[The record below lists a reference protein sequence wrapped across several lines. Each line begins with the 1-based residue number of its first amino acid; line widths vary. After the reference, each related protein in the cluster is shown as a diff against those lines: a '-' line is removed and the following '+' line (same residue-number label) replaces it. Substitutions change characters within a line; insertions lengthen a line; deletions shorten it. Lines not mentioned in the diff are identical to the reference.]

1 MSWFARSLAS
11 SLRATDEE
19 HDDEEDR
26 EEEEDE
32 EEESRRHGRGMKEDL
47 SELTKSFTKQLWGVA
62 SFLAPPPATSIHDA
76 DPSLRYSPTSVSN
89 PDPYPSFEGNSQQV
103 ESLNRIENSSSG
115 SPTENAQG
123 LTGIRSDLAEIG
135 GSVKTGLSRFSSNKA
150 VHGISK
156 LASTF
161 LTFKEESEGEEFRE
175 AESGDFE
182 EEEENSGALEE
193 EGDSRAF
200 EEEESFKSA
209 VGITDEVLTF
219 ARNISMHPETWLDF
233 PLFDDEDDTDD
244 FNLSDIQK
252 EHALAI
258 ERLAPRLAA
267 LRIELCPGF
276 MSEGRF
282 WKIYFVL
289 LHSRLNKQD
298 ALLLST
304 PQIVEA
310 RVLLMQE
317 LQNRTKVQ
325 TGKSR
330 SDMAY
335 SEEKRTPFPPEE
347 KFSNQSILSN
357 KNVKTGS
364 FKIVSLQSA
373 TSVAAKDFQRDDQLS
388 AISSQKQIFNDQ
400 CCAPREDSLFQNKNV
415 LSGTVKLSDL
425 QYQEEEEVDDWL
437 EEEPVGED
445 VPACTTARL
454 GDEEDVS
461 FSDLEDEDDNMQTTT
476 TGIKESFDS
485 SSKGSKGWVQLNKD
499 SNSVEECSM
508 IYSSNGEDTIWR
520 PMNTKSDAHILQSG
534 EKSTEQHIKK
544 SDNGESS
551 DWLTVDEDDVV
562 SADSS

>member
-103 ESLNRIENSSSG
+103 DSLNRIENSSSG

-123 LTGIRSDLAEIG
+123 LTGIRSDLAEIR

-156 LASTF
+156 LASTL

-175 AESGDFE
+175 VESGDFE
-182 EEEENSGALEE
+182 EEEENLGALEE

-445 VPACTTARL
+445 VPACTTAKL

>member
-534 EKSTEQHIKK
+534 EKSPEQHIKK

>member
-175 AESGDFE
+175 AESVDFE

>member
-103 ESLNRIENSSSG
+103 DSLNRIENSSSG

-123 LTGIRSDLAEIG
+123 LTGIRSDLAEIR

-156 LASTF
+156 LASTL

-182 EEEENSGALEE
+182 EEEENLGALEE

-373 TSVAAKDFQRDDQLS
+373 TSVAANDFQRDDQLS

>member
-11 SLRATDEE
+11 SLRVTDEE

-103 ESLNRIENSSSG
+103 DSLNRIENSSSG

-123 LTGIRSDLAEIG
+123 LTGIRSDLAEIR

>member
-26 EEEEDE
+26 AEEEDE
-32 EEESRRHGRGMKEDL
+32 EEENRRHGRGMKEDL

-62 SFLAPPPATSIHDA
+62 SFLAPPPATSIHHA

-103 ESLNRIENSSSG
+103 DSLNRIENSSSG

-123 LTGIRSDLAEIG
+123 LTGIRSDLAEIR

-156 LASTF
+156 LASTL

-193 EGDSRAF
+193 EGDSGAF

>member
-26 EEEEDE
+26 AEEEDE
-32 EEESRRHGRGMKEDL
+32 EEENRRHGRGMKEDL

-103 ESLNRIENSSSG
+103 DSLNRIENSSSG

-123 LTGIRSDLAEIG
+123 LTGIRSDLAEIR

-156 LASTF
+156 LASTL

-182 EEEENSGALEE
+182 EEEENLGALEE

>member
-19 HDDEEDR
+19 RDDEEDR

-103 ESLNRIENSSSG
+103 DSLNRIENSSSG

-123 LTGIRSDLAEIG
+123 LTGIRSDLAEIR

-156 LASTF
+156 LASTL

-182 EEEENSGALEE
+182 EEEENLGALEE

-445 VPACTTARL
+445 VPACTTAKL

>member
-76 DPSLRYSPTSVSN
+76 DPSLRYSPTLVSN

-317 LQNRTKVQ
+317 LQNRTNVQ

>member
-1 MSWFARSLAS
+1 MSWLARSLGS
-11 SLRATDEE
+11 SFRATDEE
-19 HDDEEDR
+19 HDDEEDK

-32 EEESRRHGRGMKEDL
+32 EEESRRHARGMKEDL

-62 SFLAPPPATSIHDA
+62 SFLAPPPATSTHA
-76 DPSLRYSPTSVSN
+76 TNPSLRDSPASVLN
-89 PDPYPSFEGNSQQV
+89 PDPHPSSEWNLQQL
-103 ESLNRIENSSSG
+103 ESLDRTENSSPG
-115 SPTENAQG
+115 SPTENTQG
-123 LTGIRSDLAEIG
+123 LTGIRSDFAEIR
-135 GSVKTGLSRFSSNKA
+135 GSVKTGFSRFSSNKA
-150 VHGISK
+150 VNGISK

-161 LTFKEESEGEEFRE
+161 FPFKTESEGEELE
-175 AESGDFE
+175 EESGAFE
-182 EEEENSGALEE
+182 EEEEESG
-193 EGDSRAF
+193 AF
-200 EEEESFKSA
+200 EEEEEESGAFEEENLKSA

-233 PLFDDEDDTDD
+233 PLFYDEDDPDD

-267 LRIELCPGF
+267 LRIELCPGY

-310 RVLLMQE
+310 RGLLMQE
-317 LQNRTKVQ
+317 LQNRTKVEP
-325 TGKSR
+325 GNSR
-330 SDMAY
+330 SEMAY
-335 SEEKRTPFPPEE
+335 SEEKKTPLPQEE
-347 KFSNQSILSN
+347 KFSNQSLLSD
-357 KNVKTGS
+357 KNVKIGS
-364 FKIVSLQSA
+364 FKIVSLQAA
-373 TSVAAKDFQRDDQLS
+373 TSVAANDFQRDDQLT
-388 AISSQKQIFNDQ
+388 ALTSQKQIFNDQ
-400 CCAPREDSLFQNKNV
+400 YCAPSEDSLFQNKNV

-425 QYQEEEEVDDWL
+425 KYQEEEEVDDWL

-445 VPACTTARL
+445 APLCTTTRL

-461 FSDLEDEDDNMQTTT
+461 FSDLEDEDDNVQTTT
-476 TGIKESFDS
+476 MRVKESFES

-499 SNSVEECSM
+499 SNCVEECSM
-508 IYSSNGEDTIWR
+508 SYNSKGEDTIRR
-520 PMNTKSDAHILQSG
+520 PMNPKSDAYILRSG
-534 EKSTEQHIKK
+534 EESTEQHIKK
-544 SDNGESS
+544 PDNGESS

>member
-476 TGIKESFDS
+476 TGINESFDS

>member
-123 LTGIRSDLAEIG
+123 LTGIRSDLAEIR

-193 EGDSRAF
+193 DGDSRAF

-476 TGIKESFDS
+476 AGIKESFDS

>member
-62 SFLAPPPATSIHDA
+62 SFLAPPPATSTDDA
-76 DPSLRYSPTSVSN
+76 DPSLRDSPTSVSN

-103 ESLNRIENSSSG
+103 ESFNRIENSSSG

-123 LTGIRSDLAEIG
+123 LTGIRSDLAEIR

-161 LTFKEESEGEEFRE
+161 LAFKEESEGKEIRE

-182 EEEENSGALEE
+182 EEDSGAFEE
-193 EGDSRAF
+193 EGESGAF

-244 FNLSDIQK
+244 FSLSDIQK

-325 TGKSR
+325 TGKSG

-347 KFSNQSILSN
+347 KFSNQSILST

-425 QYQEEEEVDDWL
+425 KYQEEEEVDDWL

-476 TGIKESFDS
+476 TGVKESFDS

-508 IYSSNGEDTIWR
+508 SYSSNGEDTIWR
-520 PMNTKSDAHILQSG
+520 PMNTKSDGHILQSG
-534 EKSTEQHIKK
+534 EESTEQHIKK

>member
-103 ESLNRIENSSSG
+103 DSLNRIENSSSG

-123 LTGIRSDLAEIG
+123 LTGIRSDLAEIR

-156 LASTF
+156 LASTL

-175 AESGDFE
+175 VESGDFE
-182 EEEENSGALEE
+182 EEEENLGALEE

-347 KFSNQSILSN
+347 KISNQSILSN

>member
-11 SLRATDEE
+11 SFRATDEE
-19 HDDEEDR
+19 HDDEEDK
-26 EEEEDE
+26 EEEEDD

-47 SELTKSFTKQLWGVA
+47 SELTKSFTKQIWGVA
-62 SFLAPPPATSIHDA
+62 SFLAPPPATSTQDA
-76 DPSLRYSPTSVSN
+76 DPSLRDSPASVSN
-89 PDPYPSFEGNSQQV
+89 PDPYSSSEGNSQQV

-115 SPTENAQG
+115 SLTENAQG
-123 LTGIRSDLAEIG
+123 LTGIRSDLAEIR
-135 GSVKTGLSRFSSNKA
+135 GSVKTGLSKFSSNKA

-161 LTFKEESEGEEFRE
+161 FPFKGESEGEEFRE

-182 EEEENSGALEE
+182 EEEEESGAFEE
-193 EGDSRAF
+193 EGESGAF

-267 LRIELCPGF
+267 LRIELCPGY

-310 RVLLMQE
+310 RGLLMQE

-325 TGKSR
+325 TRNSR

-400 CCAPREDSLFQNKNV
+400 HCAPREDSLFQNKNV

-425 QYQEEEEVDDWL
+425 KYQEEEEEDDWL

-445 VPACTTARL
+445 VPVCTTARL

-476 TGIKESFDS
+476 TGAKESFDS

-499 SNSVEECSM
+499 PNSVKECSM
-508 IYSSNGEDTIWR
+508 SNNSKGEDTIPR
-520 PMNTKSDAHILQSG
+520 PMNTKSDAHILRSG
-534 EKSTEQHIKK
+534 EESTEQHIKK
-544 SDNGESS
+544 SDTGESS

>member
-26 EEEEDE
+26 AEEEDE
-32 EEESRRHGRGMKEDL
+32 EEENRRHGRGMKEDL

-103 ESLNRIENSSSG
+103 DSLNRIENSSSG

-123 LTGIRSDLAEIG
+123 LTGIRSDLAEIR

-156 LASTF
+156 LASTL

-193 EGDSRAF
+193 EGDSGAF

>member
-62 SFLAPPPATSIHDA
+62 SFLAPPPATSIHHA

-103 ESLNRIENSSSG
+103 DSLNRIENSSSG

-123 LTGIRSDLAEIG
+123 LTGIRSDLAEIR

-156 LASTF
+156 LASTL

>member
-103 ESLNRIENSSSG
+103 DSLNRIENSSSG

>member
-103 ESLNRIENSSSG
+103 DSLNRIENSSSG

-123 LTGIRSDLAEIG
+123 LTGIRSDLAEIR

-156 LASTF
+156 LASTL

-175 AESGDFE
+175 VESGDFE
-182 EEEENSGALEE
+182 EEEENLGALEE